1 MVLKYIILAVVAM
14 AAVFL
19 VMRLVKRS
27 SIIDATVDRLKNA
40 QGAMRCVIAT
50 QLLEQLAK
58 RGNSQNIIDLWERVE
73 MPILQAI
80 PDCPPDQK
88 TPLANALTDAAKQ
101 VTNREIAKRMM
112 TMRNGLLAGL

>member
-1 MVLKYIILAVVAM
+1 MLVKYLILAVGVIAVAM
-14 AAVFL
+14 L
-19 VMRLVKRS
+19 VMRVAKRS
-27 SIIDATVDRLKNA
+27 SMIDATVDRLKNA

-50 QLLEQLAK
+50 QLFEQLAK

-88 TPLANALTDAAKQ
+88 TPLANAITDTAKQ
-101 VTNREIAKRMM
+101 VANREIAKRMM
-112 TMRNGLLAGL
+112 TMRNGILAGL